1 MSPRLR
7 VAKIQATRDTQG
19 RMYIANG
26 LGPHTIAVRLRTV
39 TPFVSLCQLL
49 HASECEPV
57 RLLSETEED
66 YITRLY
72 QEAR

>member
-26 LGPHTIAVRLRTV
+26 LGPQSIAVRLRTV
-39 TPFVSLCQLL
+39 TPFVSLRQLL

-57 RLLSETEED
+57 RLLHETEED

>member
-1 MSPRLR
+1 MSPRISK
-7 VAKIQATRDTQG
+7 AKAV
-19 RMYIANG
+19 
-26 LGPHTIAVRLRTV
+26 LTIAVRLRTV
-39 TPFVSLCQLL
+39 TPFVSICQLL